1 VATRQAMGT
10 APAPAFRVSPG
21 ARRDALRGGMTAA
34 TGLEEALKLETV
46 YYSGP
51 VPRDL
56 ATLTVLGTVFDKV
69 YFPGVHLPTSG
80 FDQAELDKEIARIIE
95 VSRDN
100 RTRNANLVCI
110 LSFIRHAKTLESF
123 CVFTGDGRFHKDDD
137 IPPRMVDD
145 LYQAIHGPHP
155 EGWQPAFSNN
165 FIKAM
170 PGSEEVVLYPGDYHY
185 LAGALLHTA
194 KTGIPLLNDTPGLPV
209 PMTSDGANGNKAK
222 QLSAMLAIECVRL
235 ALPELP
241 LLWPE
246 DLMEFRADNSAAL
259 RSFRRSMLRY
269 AGDLNGKIAN
279 VPPAEIQAA
288 TKFFVDTEIVPALD
302 ELRAKINAPA
312 RPWYKR
318 AVDFGRVVP
327 KLIPSFFTM
336 NPAAMIGA
344 VLTNYAPQFFTE
356 LSAVGEKK
364 ESLKKSGLYYLLQL
378 ETYQAENRPK

>member
-1 VATRQAMGT
+1 
-10 APAPAFRVSPG
+10 
-21 ARRDALRGGMTAA
+21 MTVA
-34 TGLEEALKLETV
+34 TGLDEALKLETV

-100 RTRNANLVCI
+100 RTRNTNLVGI
-110 LSFIRHAKTLESF
+110 LSFIRYAKTLDGF
-123 CVFTGDGRFHKDDD
+123 CVFTGDGRFQKDDG
-137 IPPRMVDD
+137 IPHRMVDD

-155 EGWQPAFSNN
+155 EGWQPQFSTN
-165 FIKAM
+165 FVKGM

-185 LAGALLHTA
+185 LAGALLHAA
-194 KTGIPLLNDTPGLPV
+194 KTGIPLLNDMQGLPV
-209 PMTSDGANGNKAK
+209 PLPDGPNGDKAK

-241 LLWPE
+241 LLWPQ
-246 DLMEFRADNSAAL
+246 DLMEFRTDNSAAL

-269 AGDLNGKIAN
+269 AGDLHGKIAN
-279 VPPAEIQAA
+279 MPPAEIQAT
-288 TKFFVDTEIVPALD
+288 TKFFVTTEIAPALD

-336 NPAAMIGA
+336 NPAAIIGA
-344 VLTNYAPQFFTE
+344 ILPNMPRN
-356 LSAVGEKK
+356 S
-364 ESLKKSGLYYLLQL
+364 SPS
-378 ETYQAENRPK
+378 YQP